1 MTVAYLNDEVVVK
14 EAQRRLQA
22 YLPIDWE
29 GNWYHAMDAWMALIG
44 AAGMSAS
51 IAAMC
56 REGQEAPSDNTLR
69 EKLNEQGWDDCLIE
83 TACNDILAQRVRQCS
98 WRGRFPVVIDLH
110 EEPFYGKVPEADP
123 DVIRRG
129 QAKAGTTS
137 FHTFATAYV
146 SRRHRRFTLALTR
159 VRAHESMLDVADRL
173 RQRVAALD
181 IAVEVYLLDRQF
193 WTYELQVAW
202 HEIPYIMPI
211 RTNGQERYRWG
222 DTAPVRPPSESS
234 GHLHPEPQAPGPSPY
249 QRGGRGVA
257 RDSAGAPSQASQ
269 GQDRL

>member
-1 MTVAYLNDEVVVK
+1 MAVAYLNDEVIVK

-44 AAGMSAS
+44 AAAMSTS
-51 IAAMC
+51 MAAVC

-69 EKLNEQGWDDCLIE
+69 EKLDEQGWDDRLIE
-83 TACNDILAQRVRQCS
+83 TACHDILAQSVRQCS
-98 WRGRFPVVIDLH
+98 WRGSFPVVIDLH
-110 EEPFYGKVPEADP
+110 KTPFYGEVPKDDP

-129 QAKAGTTS
+129 QAKSGTTY
-137 FHTFATAYV
+137 FHTFATAYI

-173 RQRVAALD
+173 RQRVDALG
-181 IAVEVYLLDRQF
+181 VKVKVFLWDRQF

-202 HEIPYIMPI
+202 LEIPYIMPI
-211 RTNGQERYRWG
+211 RRTGKS
-222 DTAPVRPPSESS
+222 DTDGGTRPLFDLQTS
-234 GHLHPEPQAPGPSPY
+234 QFVTYTMSPKL
-249 QRGGRGVA
+249 G
-257 RDSAGAPSQASQ
+257 
-269 GQDRL
+269 